1 MSLVD
6 IVPRPP
12 VVCDVILSGARII
25 DPATGT
31 DAIGDVAIAG
41 DKIAAVGA
49 ALTPAG
55 PAKRVDLT
63 GLTLTPGFIDTHAH
77 VYEHVTG
84 DFGLNPDL
92 VGVRSGV
99 TTVVDLGG
107 ASALTIAGFEKFVV
121 EPARTRVL
129 SYISTYL
136 AGGLFGHIYVGLYG
150 PSGID
155 VKAVVAAGHANPG
168 LIRGVKAHAEAGG
181 YSRWGLEAL
190 RLGKRAA
197 KELGIPLY
205 VHLGTLWP
213 EVAGS
218 AVDPAAIIDEVV
230 PLLEAG
236 DVLAHPYTRF
246 PSGFVNDTGEVHPLV
261 YKAIEK
267 GVLIDVGRGGHFS
280 FENAFKVV
288 KAGGVT
294 PYTLGSDLHG
304 YNVKFPDGTRW
315 NRGVFPEIDGIEPL
329 LEANPAAF
337 VAPYGLYHLITEMMA
352 LGFALPDLVAMVT
365 SNAATLLRMDDE
377 IGALR
382 PGMVADIS
390 IFRELSGS
398 WTLRDSMNGEAP
410 ATKLI
415 HPEMVMR
422 AGEFVVLDS
431 PLLPTLDQLAA

>member
-6 IVPRPP
+6 TVPVPP

-31 DAIGDVAIAG
+31 DAIGDVAILG
-41 DKIAAVGA
+41 DKIAAVGS
-49 ALTPAG
+49 ALTAAG
-55 PAKRVDLT
+55 SAKRVDLR

-107 ASALTIAGFEKFVV
+107 ASALTIQGFEKFVV
-121 EPARTRVL
+121 EPAQTRVL

-155 VKAVVAAGHANPG
+155 VKAVVNAGREYPG
-168 LIRGVKAHAEAGG
+168 LIRGVKAHAETGG
-181 YSRWGLEAL
+181 YSRWGLEAM
-190 RLGKRAA
+190 RLGKQAA
-197 KELGIPLY
+197 KELGVPLY

-213 EVAGS
+213 EIDGS
-218 AVDPAAIIDEVV
+218 AVEPAAIIDEVI

-236 DVLAHPYTRF
+236 DVLAHPFTRF
-246 PSGFVNDTGEVHPLV
+246 PSGFTKNGDVHPLV

-280 FENAFKVV
+280 FDEAFKVV
-288 KAGGVT
+288 KAGIV
-294 PYTLGSDLHG
+294 PNTLGADLHG

-329 LEANPAAF
+329 LESNPATF

-352 LGFALPDLVAMVT
+352 LGLELPDLIAMVT
-365 SNAATLLRMDDE
+365 SNAAKLLRMDDE

-390 IFRELSGS
+390 IFRELSGN
-398 WTLRDSMNGEAP
+398 WTLRDSMKGEAP

-415 HPEMVMR
+415 HPVMVMR
-422 AGEFVVLDS
+422 AGAFVELDS
-431 PLLPTLDQLAA
+431 PLLPTLDQLAAA